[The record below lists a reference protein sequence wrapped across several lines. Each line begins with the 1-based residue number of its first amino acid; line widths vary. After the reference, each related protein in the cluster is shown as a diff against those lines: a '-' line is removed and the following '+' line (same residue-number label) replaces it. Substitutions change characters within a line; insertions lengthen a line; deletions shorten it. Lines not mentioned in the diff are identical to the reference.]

1 VARSTSTP
9 RRSRPGLAL
18 AILVLAMALGAGT
31 MALLQSWTPRLGL
44 DLSGGTSITLT
55 AEPAAGQGEVT
66 SAQLNEAVNIIRN
79 RVGEIAEAEV
89 TTQGDRHIVVAVP
102 GVNQD
107 EIVKRVGTTAEMRF
121 RQVLAQAAAGVPQPT
136 TTPTPT
142 TTGSPTPGATTSPKP
157 SATTPGQTANPS
169 ATPTDAGQ
177 AGSAAVRGDA
187 STTTPSP
194 TTSPAPTQKP
204 GSSKEPRAVTGDIV
218 INTTGATPEQQAKLA
233 AFQCDDY
240 DRTKDHPD
248 QDLMACDEGGGTKYL
263 MGPAIVLGTQIG
275 TATPGMDQYQTQW
288 IVNLELKGQGTKNFA
303 KASAQLVNLHDK
315 TPLDQFAIVLDGKV
329 VSAPVMQA
337 VISDGKSSI
346 EGQFTQ
352 QSATDLANV
361 LKYGALPLSF
371 ETSSVETVSP
381 TLGSDQLTGGLI
393 AGAIGLGL
401 VVLYSFFY
409 YRGLGLVVVLSLA
422 VAAGMTYEAAVL
434 LGKAQGFTLTLAG
447 IAGLIVAVG
456 ITADSFVVYFERLR
470 DEVRDGKTLRTAVE
484 TGWNRARRTILAA
497 DSISLLAAVVLY
509 FLSVGNVRN
518 FAYAL
523 GLTTLIDLVVV
534 FLFTKPLLSLLAK
547 TKFFGQGH
555 RFSGL
560 NPEKLG
566 VDRAKLAPAT
576 ATTRRPAA
584 ATKGA

>member
-1 VARSTSTP
+1 MSSP
-9 RRSRPGLAL
+9 KRSRPGLAL
-18 AILVLAMALGAGT
+18 AVLVLALAIGAGT
-31 MALLQSWTPRLGL
+31 MALLQSWKPKLGL

-55 AEPAAGQGEVT
+55 ARPAAGQGQVT
-66 SAQLNEAVNIIRN
+66 TEQLDEAVNIIRN
-79 RVGEIAEAEV
+79 RVGDIAEAEV
-89 TTQGDRHIVVAVP
+89 TTQGSNHIVVAVP

-121 RQVLAQAAAGVPQPT
+121 RQVLAQAAAGQPQV
-136 TTPTPT
+136 TPTPT
-142 TTGSPTPGATTSPKP
+142 TTGTPTPGATETPK
-157 SATTPGQTANPS
+157 QTAKPS
-169 ATPTDAGQ
+169 ATPTDDAGQ
-177 AGSAAVRGDA
+177 AGSAAVRGDKP
-187 STTTPSP
+187 SPSP
-194 TTSPAPTQKP
+194 TPTTSGKKP
-204 GSSKEPRAVTGDIV
+204 GAATGDIKV
-218 INTTGATPEQQAKLA
+218 STTPATAEQQAALA
-233 AFQCDDY
+233 GFECKDY
-240 DRTKDHPD
+240 DRSKDDPD
-248 QDLMACDEGGGTKYL
+248 KPVMVCDESGGTKYL
-263 MGPAIVLGTQIG
+263 LGPAIVLGNQIG
-275 TATPGMDQYQTQW
+275 GATPGMDQYQTQW

-315 TPLDQFAIVLDGKV
+315 TPIDQFAIVLDGKV

-337 VISDGKSSI
+337 VISDGRSSI

-381 TLGSDQLTGGLI
+381 TLGSDQLSGGLL
-393 AGAIGLGL
+393 AGAIGLAL

-409 YRGLGLVVVLSLA
+409 YRGLGIVVVLSLA
-422 VAAGMTYEAAVL
+422 IAAGMTYEAAVL

-470 DEVRDGKTLRTAVE
+470 DEVRDGKSLRTAVE

-509 FLSVGNVRN
+509 FLSVGNVRG

-523 GLTTLIDLVVV
+523 GLTTLIDLVIV
-534 FLFTKPLLSLLAK
+534 FLFTKPLMTVLAR

-555 RFSGL
+555 RLSGL
-560 NPEKLG
+560 NPERLG
-566 VDRAKLAPAT
+566 VTAKQLAPTT
-576 ATTRRPAA
+576 ATTRTRRPAA

>member
-1 VARSTSTP
+1 VARSMSSP
-9 RRSRPGLAL
+9 KQQSRPGLAL
-18 AILVLAMALGAGT
+18 AVLVLALAIGAGT
-31 MALLQSWTPRLGL
+31 MALLQSWKPQLGL

-55 AEPAAGQGEVT
+55 ASPAAGQGQVT
-66 SAQLNEAVNIIRN
+66 AAQLDEAVEIIRN
-79 RVGEIAEAEV
+79 RVGDIAEADV
-89 TTQGDRHIVVAVP
+89 TTQGSNHIVVAVP

-121 RQVLAQAAAGVPQPT
+121 RQVLAQAAAGVPQ

-142 TTGSPTPGATTSPKP
+142 TTGTPTPGVTGTPKP
-157 SATTPGQTANPS
+157 SATTPGQTAKPS

-187 STTTPSP
+187 SSPSP
-194 TTSPAPTQKP
+194 SPSTSGKKP
-204 GSSKEPRAVTGDIV
+204 GAATGDIK
-218 INTTGATPEQQAKLA
+218 ISTTPATAEQQAALA
-233 AFQCDDY
+233 AFECKDY
-240 DRTKDHPD
+240 DRSKDNPD
-248 QDLMACDEGGGTKYL
+248 KPVMACDESGGTKYL
-263 MGPAIVLGTQIG
+263 MGPAIVLGNQIG
-275 TATPGMDQYQTQW
+275 GATPGMDQYQTQW

-303 KASAQLVNLHDK
+303 KASAQLVNLHEQ
-315 TPLDQFAIVLDGKV
+315 TPIDQFAIVLDGQV

-346 EGQFTQ
+346 EGSFTQ

-381 TLGSDQLTGGLI
+381 TLGSDQLTGGLL

-401 VVLYSFFY
+401 VVLYCFFY
-409 YRGLGLVVVLSLA
+409 YRGLGIVVVLSLGI
-422 VAAGMTYEAAVL
+422 AAAMTYEAAVL

-470 DEVRDGKTLRTAVE
+470 DEVRDGKSLRTAVE
-484 TGWNRARRTILAA
+484 SGWNRARRTILAA

-509 FLSVGNVRN
+509 FLSVGNVRG

-523 GLTTLIDLVVV
+523 GLTTLIDLIVV
-534 FLFTKPLLSLLAK
+534 FLFTKPLLTLLAR
-547 TKFFGQGH
+547 TKFFGHGH

-560 NPEKLG
+560 NPQRLG
-566 VDRAKLAPAT
+566 VTQKMLAPAT

>member
-1 VARSTSTP
+1 MSSP
-9 RRSRPGLAL
+9 KRSRPGLAL
-18 AILVLAMALGAGT
+18 AVLVLALAIGAGT
-31 MALLQSWTPRLGL
+31 MALLQSWKPRLGL

-55 AEPAAGQGEVT
+55 ARPAVGQGPVT
-66 SAQLNEAVNIIRN
+66 TAQLDEAVNIIRN
-79 RVGEIAEAEV
+79 RVGDIAEADV
-89 TTQGDRHIVVAVP
+89 TTQGNNHIVVAVP

-121 RQVLAQAAAGVPQPT
+121 RQVLAQTAAGVPQPT
-136 TTPTPT
+136 PT
-142 TTGSPTPGATTSPKP
+142 TTGTPTPGVTGTPKP
-157 SATTPGQTANPS
+157 SATTPGQTAKPS

-187 STTTPSP
+187 STPSP
-194 TTSPAPTQKP
+194 TASPSGPAKKP
-204 GSSKEPRAVTGDIV
+204 GAVTGDIV
-218 INTTGATPEQQAKLA
+218 INTTGATAEQQAALA
-233 AFQCDDY
+233 AFECKDY
-240 DRTKDHPD
+240 DRTKDDPD
-248 QDLMACDEGGGTKYL
+248 KPLMACDEGGGTKYL
-263 MGPAIVLGTQIG
+263 LGPAIVLGNQIG
-275 TATPGMDQYQTQW
+275 GATPGMDQYQTQW

-303 KASAQLVNLHDK
+303 KASAQLVNLHEQ
-315 TPLDQFAIVLDGKV
+315 TPLDQFAIVLDGEI

-393 AGAIGLGL
+393 AGGIGLGL

-409 YRGLGLVVVLSLA
+409 YRGLGVVVVLSLA
-422 VAAGMTYEAAVL
+422 IAAVAVYEAAVL

-484 TGWNRARRTILAA
+484 SGWNRARRTILAA

-509 FLSVGNVRN
+509 FLSVGNVRG

-534 FLFTKPLLSLLAK
+534 FLFTKPLMTLLAR

-560 NPEKLG
+560 NPQRLG
-566 VDRAKLAPAT
+566 VTEKTLAPAT
-576 ATTRRPAA
+576 AMTRRTAA